1 MHHFIECICN
11 INNTQIDHRKDIDAM
26 MPMYNLIEN
35 SDNYSK
41 ISGSLLQYYK
51 DEPNDNITWILHS
64 LNHINSKL
72 K

>member
-11 INNTQIDHRKDIDAM
+11 INNTQIDHWKDIDAV